1 MGDVMKSL
9 ILTLAFVPAVA
20 SAFPLIPM
28 TAING
33 CGPEQYAN
41 LKIQA
46 ACNAKFQIAIG
57 LAASNGDLNQAV
69 PSCAQTMADDYHAS
83 MHRATN
89 FCIDAAVDLLRH
101 LPTYLTDQVLS
112 QH

>member
-1 MGDVMKSL
+1 MKSL
-9 ILTLAFVPAVA
+9 LVALALVPTFA

-28 TAING
+28 AAIHG

-41 LKIQA
+41 LRIQA

-57 LAASNGDLNQAV
+57 LAASNGNIDSAV

-83 MHRATN
+83 MRRATN
-89 FCIDAAVDLLRH
+89 FCIDAAADLLRH
-101 LPTYLTDQVLS
+101 LPTDLTDQVLS
-112 QH
+112 PH

>member
-1 MGDVMKSL
+1 MKLLLVAMALVPSL
-9 ILTLAFVPAVA
+9 AW
-20 SAFPLIPM
+20 AFPNIPM
-28 TAING
+28 QAIDG
-33 CGPEQYAN
+33 CTTPSEYASSLRN
-41 LKIQA
+41 QA